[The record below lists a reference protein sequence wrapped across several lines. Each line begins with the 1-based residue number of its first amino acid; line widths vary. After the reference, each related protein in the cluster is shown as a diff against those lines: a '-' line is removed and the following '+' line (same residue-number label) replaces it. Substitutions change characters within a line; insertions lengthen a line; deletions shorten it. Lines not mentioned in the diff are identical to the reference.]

1 MSELQKK
8 LKKELTKSVVQFL
21 KKENELLNSLSY
33 TSHLESFET
42 YLEEHNLMDDVFLF
56 MNRNKVDYEKSRRKL
71 MKVDTSMRKVNAGM
85 VYKLYYQNFEELLSN
100 FINSIYLVY
109 PKFIEKENDYNQFEI
124 ESLNNI
130 TTVKNI
136 RKIIIEKK
144 VNELVQSNNITSILK
159 KLKIVFGIDLPISE
173 EEIKLIMFFSLNRNL
188 LVTNNG
194 IINSLFLA
202 EVKRFNLISDYELD
216 ENISS
221 TLEKLTVKI
230 QATVPKIASKVY
242 EFLVSNVPQIEL
254 CSETQLEV
262 YAQK

>member
-100 FINSIYLVY
+100 FICSIYLVY

-124 ESLNNI
+124 ESINNI
-130 TTVKNI
+130 TTANI
-136 RKIIIEKK
+136 RKIINDKK
-144 VNELVQSNNITSILK
+144 VNELIQSDNINVILK
-159 KLKIVFGIDLPISE
+159 KVKIVFGLDLPISE
-173 EEIKLIMFFSLNRNL
+173 EEIKLIMFFSMNRNL
-188 LVTNNG
+188 LNTNNG

-230 QATVPKIASKVY
+230 QVSIPKIASKIY

-254 CSETQLEV
+254 CSETQFEV
-262 YAQK
+262 YAQN